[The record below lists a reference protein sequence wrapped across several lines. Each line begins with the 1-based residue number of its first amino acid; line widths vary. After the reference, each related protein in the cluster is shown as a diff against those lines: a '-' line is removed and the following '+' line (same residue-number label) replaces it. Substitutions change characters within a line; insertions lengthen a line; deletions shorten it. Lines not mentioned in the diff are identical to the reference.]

1 MRCAFPETVL
11 SCFQVVSVCIYKAF
25 HKDPYSTKPVKVA
38 SQAFHT
44 PSPLSWA
51 WLLFPLF
58 PRK

>member
-11 SCFQVVSVCIYKAF
+11 SCFQVVSVCIYNAF

-44 PSPLSWA
+44 PTPL
-51 WLLFPLF
+51 
-58 PRK
+58 